1 MSIAIVSPANPNDPD
16 NKPRRGAADNRRVYS
31 EKHISIFFILVCLLQ
46 TIFLGWMLHFLISL
60 KIPDI
65 SAVSSY
71 NPSQATIIYD
81 RYERIVDRMFIED
94 RTVIPLSAMASY
106 LPKAFISAE
115 DGRYYDHPGL
125 DYFSVLRAAINN
137 FLGNA
142 RSQGGSTITQ
152 QVIKSV
158 LLTPEKTYIR
168 KFKEAIL
175 AWRVD
180 KLMTK
185 DEILNIYLN
194 QIYLG
199 EGAYGVEAA
208 AQIYFGKSS
217 ARLSLGECA
226 LLAGL
231 PQAPSRYSLFD
242 HLDRA
247 VERQKYVLNRMVAE
261 GYISAE
267 AAKIAYDAT
276 IQLNTRSQQATDDT
290 GYYLEVVKKEA
301 RAILGVPLQTAGARI
316 YTHLDSRM
324 QEAGAEAVRRGVKA
338 SFSRQTIA
346 GKDVDTLLQGG
357 LVCMETA
364 TGKVLAAVGGTS
376 FSQSPFDR
384 ATQARRQAGS
394 TFKPFVYAAALN
406 QGWFPASPI
415 EDSPL
420 TISGKDGKPWSPH
433 NYSDRYYGQTTLADA
448 LTHSLNTATVR
459 LMQSIGYKEVHK
471 LAKSAGL
478 GPRLPANLSLALGAT
493 EVSILQMTAAYIP
506 FAGDGTYIEPS
517 FIDRIVLADG
527 VKLNIAKTRKR
538 RAVLNGDVL
547 TQMRSML
554 RAVVMEGTGKLVAEV
569 PGVGGGKTGTTDD
582 YRDAWFIGYDSTYTT
597 GVWLGNDDNQS
608 LGSGESGGSAAAPIW
623 RDFMLAMRGQ

>member
-1 MSIAIVSPANPNDPD
+1 MSVAKVSSAKPNDPE
-16 NKPRRGAADNRRVYS
+16 NKVSDTATISRNVYS
-31 EKHISIFFILVCLLQ
+31 EKHISIFLILVCLLQ
-46 TIFLGWMLHFLISL
+46 TAFLGWMLHFLISL

-65 SAVSSY
+65 SAVASY

-81 RYERIVDRMFIED
+81 RHGRIVDRMFIED
-94 RTVIPLSAMASY
+94 RTVIPLTAMAPL
-106 LPKAFISAE
+106 LPKAFVAAE
-115 DGRYYDHPGL
+115 DGRFYQHPGL
-125 DYFSVLRAAINN
+125 DLFSVLRAAINN
-137 FLGNA
+137 LMDGA
-142 RSQGGSTITQ
+142 KSQGGSTITQ
-152 QVIKSV
+152 QVIKSL

-175 AWRVD
+175 AWRID

-185 DEILNIYLN
+185 DEILHIYLN

-217 ARLSLGECA
+217 SRLSLGECA

-247 VERQKYVLNRMVAE
+247 VERQKYVLNRMVADDYVGSE
-261 GYISAE
+261 VARLAYE
-267 AAKIAYDAT
+267 TKIV
-276 IQLNTRSQQATDDT
+276 LNTRSQRATDDT

-316 YTHLDSRM
+316 YTHLDSNL

-338 SFSRQTIA
+338 SFARQAIA
-346 GKDVDTLLQGG
+346 GKDMDTLLQGG

-364 TGKVLAAVGGTS
+364 TGKVLATVGGTS
-376 FSQSPFDR
+376 YSLSPFDR

-394 TFKPFVYAAALN
+394 TFKPFVYAAALS
-406 QGWFPASPI
+406 QGWSSGSPI

-433 NYSDRYYGQTTLADA
+433 NYSGRYYGQTTLGDA

-459 LMQSIGYKEVHK
+459 LMQVIGYKEVHRI
-471 LAKSAGL
+471 AKSAGL
-478 GPRLPANLSLALGAT
+478 GPNLPANLSLALGAT
-493 EVSILQMTAAYIP
+493 EVSILQMTAAYLP
-506 FAGDGTYIEPS
+506 FAGNGTYIEPS
-517 FIDRIVLADG
+517 FIDRIVLSD
-527 VKLNIAKTRKR
+527 NIQLHPERARKR
-538 RAVLNGDVL
+538 RTVLRADVL
-547 TQMRSML
+547 AQMRSML
-554 RAVVMEGTGKLVAEV
+554 RAVITEGTGKVAAEV
-569 PGVGGGKTGTTDD
+569 PGVSGGKTGTTDE
-582 YRDAWFIGYDSTYTT
+582 YRDAWFIGYDNTYTT
-597 GVWLGNDDNQS
+597 GVWVGNDGNEPM
-608 LGSGESGGSAAAPIW
+608 GTGESGGAAAAPIW
-623 RDFMLAMRGQ
+623 RDFMLAMREQ

>member
-1 MSIAIVSPANPNDPD
+1 MSVAKVSPAKLNDPE
-16 NKPRRGAADNRRVYS
+16 NKPSDTAAVSRNVYS
-31 EKHISIFFILVCLLQ
+31 EKHISIFLILVCLLQ
-46 TIFLGWMLHFLISL
+46 TAFLGWMLHFLISL

-65 SAVSSY
+65 SAVASY

-81 RYERIVDRMFIED
+81 RHGRIVDRMFIED
-94 RTVIPLSAMASY
+94 RTVIALSAMAP
-106 LPKAFISAE
+106 LLAKAFVAAE
-115 DGRYYDHPGL
+115 DGRFYEHPGL
-125 DYFSVLRAAINN
+125 DFFSVLRAASKN
-137 FLGNA
+137 LMDGA
-142 RSQGGSTITQ
+142 KSQGGSTITQ
-152 QVIKSV
+152 QVIKSL

-175 AWRVD
+175 AWRID

-185 DEILNIYLN
+185 DEILHIYLN

-217 ARLSLGECA
+217 SRLSLGECA

-247 VERQKYVLNRMVAE
+247 VERQKYVLNRMVADDYVGSE
-261 GYISAE
+261 VARLAYE
-267 AAKIAYDAT
+267 AKIL
-276 IQLNTRSQQATDDT
+276 LNTRSQQATDDT

-316 YTHLDSRM
+316 YTHLDSTL

-338 SFSRQTIA
+338 SFARRAIA
-346 GKDVDTLLQGG
+346 GKDVDTHLQGG

-364 TGKVLAAVGGTS
+364 TGKVLATVGGTS
-376 FSQSPFDR
+376 YSLSPFDR

-394 TFKPFVYAAALN
+394 TFKPFVYAAALS
-406 QGWFPASPI
+406 QGWSSGSPI

-433 NYSDRYYGQTTLADA
+433 NYSGRYHGQTTLGDA

-459 LMQSIGYKEVHK
+459 LMQVVGYKEVHRI
-471 LAKSAGL
+471 AKSAGL
-478 GPRLPANLSLALGAT
+478 GPNLPANLSLALGAT

-506 FAGDGTYIEPS
+506 FAGNGTYIEPS

-527 VKLNIAKTRKR
+527 IQLHPERARKR
-538 RAVLNGDVL
+538 RTVLTADVL
-547 TQMRSML
+547 AQMRSML
-554 RAVVMEGTGKLVAEV
+554 RAVVMEGTGKLAAEV
-569 PGVGGGKTGTTDD
+569 PGVGGGKTGTTDE
-582 YRDAWFIGYDSTYTT
+582 YRDAWFIGYDNTYTA
-597 GVWLGNDDNQS
+597 GVWVGNDGNEPM
-608 LGSGESGGSAAAPIW
+608 GTGESGGAAAAPIW
-623 RDFMLAMRGQ
+623 RDFMLAMHQQ